1 MSALKNIAL
10 ARMLLMGM
18 LPEKTEA
25 EIVREE
31 EEARRAIAE
40 GRLNPYEAQKEV
52 DDAMKPLIE
61 AEIIK
66 VRPVTYCIDE
76 NGQIKRKKERLEEK
90 R

>member
-1 MSALKNIAL
+1 MSKLANIAF
-10 ARMLLMGM
+10 AQMLLMGM

-40 GRLNPYEAQKEV
+40 GRLNPYEAQKQVNE
-52 DDAMKPLIE
+52 AMKPLIE

-66 VRPVTYCIDE
+66 VRPVTYYIDE
-76 NGQIKRKKERLEEK
+76 NGQIKRQKKEG
-90 R
+90 

>member
-1 MSALKNIAL
+1 MKEIMKIAF
-10 ARMLLMGM
+10 ANMLLMGM

-31 EEARRAIAE
+31 EESRRAIAE
-40 GRLNPYEAQKEV
+40 GRLNPYEVQKQVNE
-52 DDAMKPLIE
+52 AMKPFVE

-76 NGQIKRKKERLEEK
+76 NGQIKRQKKEG
-90 R
+90 